1 MSSIKLDFLG
11 LKKSPSKTAG
21 SLDFTNFASMSS
33 ILITHPIL
41 IELKVC
47 LMKLVAPWR
56 RGIFQKSVGS
66 CFSEIVET
74 KKSGMCVLFCHSRSF
89 SFHYA

>member
-33 ILITHPIL
+33 ILITHPMMTVQ
-41 IELKVC
+41 KVC
-47 LMKLVAPWR
+47 RMKLVAPCC
-56 RGIFQKSVGS
+56 RGIFQKGVAS
-66 CFSEIVET
+66 CFS
-74 KKSGMCVLFCHSRSF
+74 KK
-89 SFHYA
+89 

>member
-33 ILITHPIL
+33 ILITHPIM
-41 IELKVC
+41 I
-47 LMKLVAPWR
+47 
-56 RGIFQKSVGS
+56 GQ
-66 CFSEIVET
+66 
-74 KKSGMCVLFCHSRSF
+74 
-89 SFHYA
+89 